1 MRVMPDVFVSYAHVD
16 NDPLP
21 GADKGWVTN
30 FVNGLKIH
38 LNKKVG
44 RKEGYKLWMD
54 YELRGNEPVT
64 PSIHTELDTTATLL
78 LFLSPAYL
86 ASKWCQEELD
96 SFVERVRSS
105 TGRAF
110 VVELDRIDQRPIALV
125 DLKLYP
131 FWIED
136 DSGKV
141 RMLGVPQPR
150 ADESEYYVRLEDLGR
165 DLADKI
171 KALQSAPDQGDAG
184 QGQAAEEPPL
194 ATIFLAQVSDDLEE
208 RRAEMVRY
216 LEQVNVRVLPEKI
229 YRVESYAEDM
239 SADLGECDL
248 FVQLLSE
255 RLGNRIPTFQH
266 QAAVDAGLPILQWRD
281 RETNPS
287 NVQDDEHRALLEGE
301 TVISGKLV
309 DFKAMVHERLTKE
322 QNEEPKARD
331 HDGLLVFIDA
341 GKEDMGLARK
351 ASDLLAEDGIASSLP
366 LEESPEIKPS
376 EIRADLERNLLDC
389 DAVLVLYG
397 NSPVVQVREHL
408 RYCWRMRS
416 RREAPFKSLA
426 VCLEAR
432 EDKPDLGMRLPGML
446 VFDYPPPCPKSCVR
460 RFVEAL
466 QES

>member
-1 MRVMPDVFVSYAHVD
+1 MWVVPDVFVSYAHVD
-16 NDPLP
+16 NELLP

-30 FVNGLKIH
+30 FINGLKVH
-38 LNKKVG
+38 LNRKLG
-44 RKEGYKLWMD
+44 RRERYTLWMD
-54 YELRGNEPVT
+54 YGLPGHDPVT
-64 PSIHTELDTTATLL
+64 PSINTELDTTRALL
-78 LFLSPAYL
+78 LFLSTGYL
-86 ASKWCQEELD
+86 ESKWCRDELG
-96 SFVERVRSS
+96 SFVDRVGID
-105 TGRAF
+105 TGRIF
-110 VVELDRIDQRPIALV
+110 VVELDRIDQRPAALV
-125 DLKLYP
+125 DLKLYQ

-141 RMLGVPQPR
+141 RMLGDPQPR
-150 ADESEYYVRLEDLGR
+150 ADESEYYDRLEDFGR

-171 KALQSAPDQGDAG
+171 KALQSAADQGDAG
-184 QGQAAEEPPL
+184 QGLAAVEPPL
-194 ATIFLAQVSDDLEE
+194 ATIFLARVSDDLEE

-216 LEQVNVRVLPEKI
+216 LKQVNVGVLPEKI
-229 YRVESYAEDM
+229 YRIESYAENM
-239 SADLGECDL
+239 SADLRECDL

-266 QAAVDAGLPILQWRD
+266 QAALGAGLPILQWRSLG
-281 RETNPS
+281 TSPS

-301 TVISGKLV
+301 TLISGNLV

-331 HDGLLVFIDA
+331 HDGMLVFVDA

-351 ASDLLAEDGIASSLP
+351 AADLLAEAGIASSLP
-366 LEESPEIKPS
+366 LEETSEIKPS
-376 EIRADLERNLLDC
+376 EIRADLERNLLEC

-397 NSPVVQVREHL
+397 DSPVVQIREHL

-432 EDKPDLGMRLPGML
+432 EDKPDLGMRFPGML
-446 VFDYPPPCPKSCVR
+446 VFDDPPPCPNSCVK

-466 QES
+466 RAS